1 MTPHTIKLIRGSG
14 HPALAGLVA
23 GVVGIDEQAPAE
35 VIRRQ
40 PAGDLLPLVFAWG
53 DPLDIVSLSAGDGT
67 GSYGSFVSGFMPG
80 HVTTRFRHRQECVQ
94 VYLTPLGVHRILGV
108 PGRELARRVVRLDEV
123 APSLGEG
130 FADRLGSAPSWRER
144 FALVG
149 DAMLALASEGREPD
163 DVVDWMWGQI
173 EASGGRAR
181 VGDLVDR
188 SGWSH
193 RHVTTRFTEQVGL
206 TPKAAIGV
214 GALRERQRRPR
225 PAAVGRG
232 RCQARVRR
240 PESPDPRGRAVRRR
254 VAGCSGG
261 CETSHGVHRTWCRAR
276 AGRVT
281 SRRQALD

>member
-1 MTPHTIKLIRGSG
+1 VTPHTIKLIRGSG
-14 HPALAGLVA
+14 HPAFAGLVS

-53 DPLDIVSLSAGDGT
+53 DPLDIVSLSAGEGT

-80 HVTTRFRHRQECVQ
+80 HATTRFRHRQECVQ

-123 APSLGEG
+123 APSLGDG
-130 FADRLGSAPSWRER
+130 FADRLGSAPSWRDR

-149 DAMLALASEGREPD
+149 DALLALASAGREPD
-163 DVVDWMWGQI
+163 DVVQWMWGQI

-193 RHVTTRFTEQVGL
+193 RYVTTRFSEQVGL
-206 TPKAAIGV
+206 APKAAVGV
-214 GALRERQRRPR
+214 VRFANASADLGRLPIADVAAKHGYADQSHLTREVGRYAGESPAALVAARRPTAYTALGAT
-225 PAAVGRG
+225 PG
-232 RCQARVRR
+232 
-240 PESPDPRGRAVRRR
+240 R
-254 VAGCSGG
+254 VA
-261 CETSHGVHRTWCRAR
+261 
-276 AGRVT
+276 
-281 SRRQALD
+281 